1 MAELSADLAVIKE
14 DMAVIKEDVA
24 VIKADVAVIKADVAV
39 IKSDV
44 ADLKDTDFENR
55 LYRRVEALVSRAF
68 GLRRAYILQGTMQ
81 SRDRDFAERVEDA
94 LEAGLITDEQH
105 LRIADT
111 DFILRAQ
118 RRDDRASVWIA
129 VEGSDTVDVEDIEG
143 VRATAESLGKVF
155 DVETFAVTVGY
166 GIGAVDLQ
174 RASASG
180 VRHMTLSGT

>member
-1 MAELSADLAVIKE
+1 MAKLRADLAVIKA
-14 DMAVIKEDVA
+14 DLAVIKEDVA
-24 VIKADVAVIKADVAV
+24 VIKADVAA

-55 LYRRVEALVSRAF
+55 LYRKVEALVSRAF
-68 GLRRAYILQGTMQ
+68 GLRRACVVQGTMQ
-81 SRDRDFAERVEDA
+81 RRDRDFAETVEDA

-129 VEGSDTVDVEDIEG
+129 VEGSDRVDVEDIKG

-166 GIGAVDLQ
+166 GIGAVGLE

-180 VRHMTLSGT
+180 VRHMTL